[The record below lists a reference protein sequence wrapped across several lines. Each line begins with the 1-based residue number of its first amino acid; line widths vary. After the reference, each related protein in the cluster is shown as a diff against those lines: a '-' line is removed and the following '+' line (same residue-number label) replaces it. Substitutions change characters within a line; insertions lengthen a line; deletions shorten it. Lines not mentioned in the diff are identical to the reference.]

1 MENTKKE
8 KLNNLYALFKDLMEE
23 ESKSPVENNTTASL
37 SENIVLE
44 KLDFT
49 EKEINTMPKKFR
61 SEFRVEGCTAR
72 IYKKKFSKKR
82 YGYEIFYRRNG
93 YNVYA
98 SHTNLEIA
106 KQKFIEKLKTASK
119 IEKTSTGIP
128 TTFNSFATYYFEN
141 FRKKKVTEKTYQNDL
156 LRYKKYLKPYFEEK
170 ALTKI
175 TSLEC
180 QNLIEEIANAGK
192 GKTSEELYSLMSI
205 IFKGAIAH
213 SLLEKNPL
221 DIIVRKKHERE
232 HGSAL
237 TKEEENK
244 LLEVTAGTEYQL
256 MFAIALY
263 TGMRPNE
270 YETAKRDGNFIVAV
284 NSKRKNGKVE
294 YKRIPIT
301 PMLKPYIKDIQEFTF
316 YKPYTLREKINSILP
331 NHILYDLRTTFY
343 SRCTECDVSDK
354 AQKLFVGHSLGE
366 LGNAYTCVS
375 DEFLLK
381 EGEKLNY

>member
-180 QNLIEEIANAGK
+180 QNLIEEIANAGT